1 MLFVRFFRVP
11 VPVSLNDLR
20 THKGGGR
27 FFAMKECDDYR
38 QADSPEWKPS
48 AGSCLSLF
56 SAGSRFFTGW
66 TSGTPA
72 LEMASA
78 ARSGRRRA
86 DPRGVFFANSVFFNS
101 DQEI

>member
-38 QADSPEWKPS
+38 QGQPGMETKRRLLFVVILCRIAFLHRVDFRYAR
-48 AGSCLSLF
+48 AGDGL
-56 SAGSRFFTGW
+56 
-66 TSGTPA
+66 
-72 LEMASA
+72 
-78 ARSGRRRA
+78 
-86 DPRGVFFANSVFFNS
+86 RGPIRQATC
-101 DQEI
+101 